1 MIDFKKELERY
12 KPIIEVD
19 DIDKSLKTDEVHD
32 IIDLLEDIV
41 KNIKKNSK
49 K

>member
-1 MIDFKKELERY
+1 VIDFKKELERY